1 MRRRIFDISSSPMAL
16 DVDIDTGGNINVNF
30 STDWYQGYV
39 KFSQY
44 GNLLDSSL
52 NRNPLMDDFLKDSL
66 HRRIRNALV
75 KYGYLTT

>member
-1 MRRRIFDISSSPMAL
+1 MRRRIFDISSSPMEL

-52 NRNPLMDDFLKDSL
+52 NRYPLMDGLN
-66 HRRIRNALV
+66 RRIRNALV
-75 KYGYLTT
+75 RYGYLAT